1 MRDEDEQLIDH
12 PKVTDGF
19 NELAAH
25 RVYRP
30 LETFCGVCDV
40 PTVVSPQEQKY
51 LLEAKG
57 VPVKGLRAGAAFCQ
71 SCAARRSRINY
82 LARGEQWRQEPNG
95 ASELEKLRSAERDAQ
110 ARSQRRFLQA
120 TWPYVAR

>member
-12 PKVTDGF
+12 PKITDGF
-19 NELAAH
+19 NELTAH

-30 LETFCGVCDV
+30 IETFCGICDV
-40 PTVVSPQEQKY
+40 PIVVSPLEQKY

-57 VPVKGLRAGAAFCQ
+57 VPVKGLRAGAVFCQ

-82 LARGEQWRQEPNG
+82 LTRGDRWRQEPNG
-95 ASELEKLRSAERDAQ
+95 ASELDNLRSAERDAQ
-110 ARSQRRFLQA
+110 ARSLRRFRQA
-120 TWPYVAR
+120 EWPYVAR